1 MPSSDCEQSHSA
13 IIDVV
18 ILIAVVS
25 ASGVL
30 LYPYVN
36 LLVHK
41 LFEFFGAVSCVV
53 KDEILRA
60 PMVFICLGLS
70 ILFAVI
76 ALLAITV
83 CTTGKGCGK
92 PGCRRLRKAAE
103 FDIQLETEDCLKK
116 SNFSAKNGVKKG
128 LFKLPRDHHH
138 QELEAELKRMA
149 PPNGRAVLVFRGMD
163 LPRMTLHP
171 GSEEYDVL
179 IIQEKHR
186 SHGVWNEILAGH
198 KAYLSPRRA
207 DREFWKHVR
216 RHPLHPRILDYFDN
230 CEFRGVVE
238 VEFIPYDWRIIT
250 ALIERR
256 HPETHTFHLCTGKAT
271 ITLQDIELMFGM
283 SVDGDPLFQANA
295 RNINLR
301 R

>member
-1 MPSSDCEQSHSA
+1 MVYLHSSIAKSKNSTGPFLKLRQIKNMPSSDCEQSHSA

-116 SNFSAKNGVKKG
+116 SNFSAKNGIKKG
-128 LFKLPRDHHH
+128 LFKLPRDHH

-149 PPNGRAVLVFRGMD
+149 PPNGRAVLVFRGRCGCSVGTMEVPG
-163 LPRMTLHP
+163 PR
-171 GSEEYDVL
+171 
-179 IIQEKHR
+179 K
-186 SHGVWNEILAGH
+186 
-198 KAYLSPRRA
+198 
-207 DREFWKHVR
+207 
-216 RHPLHPRILDYFDN
+216 
-230 CEFRGVVE
+230 
-238 VEFIPYDWRIIT
+238 
-250 ALIERR
+250 
-256 HPETHTFHLCTGKAT
+256 TGK
-271 ITLQDIELMFGM
+271 FKK
-283 SVDGDPLFQANA
+283 
-295 RNINLR
+295 
-301 R
+301 